1 MLRNHK
7 KIIAV
12 VVILVLIAAGVAA
25 YFVFFNNKNKS
36 QPAQKSNGPSSH
48 KPIVKDPSEIKPGT
62 KGPDIKSSTQLPASG
77 PTSTPAAPKA
87 AN

>member
-12 VVILVLIAAGVAA
+12 IVILVLVAAGVAA
-25 YFVFFNNKNKS
+25 YFVFFKNNDSN
-36 QPAQKSNGPSSH
+36 QPKKSNGPGSH

-62 KGPDIKSSTQLPASG
+62 KGPDIKSKTQLPASG
-77 PTSTPAAPKA
+77 PTNTPATPKA